1 MIKNKKRLMIN
12 MIAIFLIGFGIR
24 LYIDNNVFEV
34 TYINFEDSEIPQAF
48 DDIKILHIS
57 DLHNKSY
64 GNNNE
69 GLLAKI
75 KELSPNYIFLT
86 GDMVSSR
93 DTDFSNF
100 FHFAYEIGK
109 KYDCYYILG
118 NHEMDLSNEDRKK
131 IYETLESYHITV
143 LDNEMVQLEKNGE
156 IINIYG
162 MWYNPKYYI
171 KEEFSLENMQKI
183 LGNSLD
189 GFNIL
194 LTHNPDD
201 FKIYA
206 SWGADLTFSGHVHGG
221 MIRLPFIGGL
231 ISPNRTLFPKYDAG
245 FYEYGDSNLIVS
257 RGMSRGAT
265 GIRVFNQPELVV
277 VTFSCL

>member
-12 MIAIFLIGFGIR
+12 IAAIFLIAFGIR

-34 TYINFEDSEIPQAF
+34 TYIRFEDSEIPQAF
-48 DDIKILHIS
+48 DGTKILHIS

-93 DTDFSNF
+93 DTDFTNF
-100 FHFAYEIGK
+100 FHFAYELGK
-109 KYDCYYILG
+109 RYDCYYILG

-156 IINIYG
+156 IINLYG

-183 LGNSLD
+183 LGNSLL
-189 GFNIL
+189 NYI
-194 LTHNPDD
+194 
-201 FKIYA
+201 
-206 SWGADLTFSGHVHGG
+206 
-221 MIRLPFIGGL
+221 
-231 ISPNRTLFPKYDAG
+231 
-245 FYEYGDSNLIVS
+245 
-257 RGMSRGAT
+257 
-265 GIRVFNQPELVV
+265 
-277 VTFSCL
+277 